1 MNPHASRRSGAPA
14 RVTASALA
22 ASLVGAVLVAA
33 SATATS
39 AAPAADVAP
48 APTATTTAA
57 DESLLSTTGTTW
69 RYLEDNTNPAGD
81 HSDQRVWTTTSYDDA
96 VWKTGVAPFGAKRG
110 QPTGVGDGFPV
121 TTLLTQY
128 IPGTTTD
135 VPTFFFRTDVELTAA
150 DLDGVP
156 AFEGE
161 IVYDDVAIVYVNGEE
176 VARLGD
182 DDREITENLQY
193 FGNGRTIPVTSTFV
207 VPADAFAPGEN
218 TVSVALYQDAPTSS
232 DIYLDVRSLV
242 PTHGEV
248 RDVALNVGADETQ
261 ANAAWFSTL
270 PGAGEV
276 QWVRAD
282 EAADGV
288 VDWEGAATS
297 SSTSGAASDG
307 ATYHHATMTGLEEH
321 TAYTYRVGSAATGW
335 SEPSTFDTGTFGD
348 EFSFLFVGDAQ
359 IGASGNSAADAE
371 RWAANLDTMTERHPD
386 TAFLLSAGDQV
397 DNAGSTQ
404 QYTGFL
410 APEQMR
416 ELRFAV
422 QDGNHDTASALYD
435 QHYAMPNLSSDPRR
449 DYWYSYNDV
458 LVVAIDSNDSS
469 AAQIAQH
476 EAFLR
481 DVVTEHGDDHAW
493 VLVTF
498 HHSLY
503 SQAFHSRDTD
513 VVRMREALSPVFS
526 ELGVDL
532 VLAGHDHIYTRS
544 HLMEGTTPVAPASE
558 PAVGDVLV
566 PDDDQVLYVTGNS
579 ASGSKY
585 YGFDGLKPWTA
596 RWEQERTPSYSD
608 VDVTPEALTITTYE
622 TATERVMDRVT
633 LQRAPQGP
641 ELVEVTAQ
649 SRCLAGKAYVAVRA
663 TNGEDVPVDVTLATP
678 FGTRAV
684 EAVAPGRSAYQSF
697 PVRST
702 SVDAATVTVTGTLD
716 GTARDYEVPVT
727 PLTCG

>member
-1 MNPHASRRSGAPA
+1 MTLHASRQPGALTRA
-14 RVTASALA
+14 AAATLV
-22 ASLVGAVLVAA
+22 ASLVGAALVT
-33 SATATS
+33 SSIATASS
-39 AAPAADVAP
+39 AVAD
-48 APTATTTAA
+48 
-57 DESLLSTTGTTW
+57 DESLLSTSGTTW
-69 RYLEDNTNPAGD
+69 RYLDDNTNPAGTD
-81 HSDQRVWTTTSYDDA
+81 ADQRVWTTTAFDDSA
-96 VWKTGVAPFGAKRG
+96 WTSGTGAFGAKRG
-110 QPTGVGDGFPV
+110 QPTGIGAAFPI

-128 IPGTTTD
+128 VPGTTTD
-135 VPTFFFRTDVELTAA
+135 VPTFFFRTDVDLAAA

-161 IVYDDVAIVYVNGEE
+161 IVYDDAAIVYVNGEE

-182 DDREITENLQY
+182 DAREITENLQY
-193 FGNGRTIPVTSTFV
+193 HGNGRTDPVTSTFV
-207 VPADAFAPGEN
+207 VPADAFAVGEN
-218 TVSVALYQDAPTSS
+218 TISVALYQDAPTSS

-261 ANAAWFSTL
+261 ANVAWFSTL

-276 QWVRAD
+276 QWARAD
-282 EAADGV
+282 EATDAAGDV
-288 VDWEGAATS
+288 SWEGAATA
-297 SSTSGAASDG
+297 SSTGGASADG
-307 ATYHHATMTGLEEH
+307 ATYHHATMTGLAEDSS
-321 TAYTYRVGSAATGW
+321 YVYRVGSATSGW

-359 IGASGNSAADAE
+359 IGASGSATNDAA
-371 RWAANLDTMTERHPD
+371 RWAENLGTMTARHPD
-386 TAFLLSAGDQV
+386 ASFLVSAGDQV
-397 DNAGSTQ
+397 EHAGSAQ

-410 APEQMR
+410 APQQMR
-416 ELRFAV
+416 ELRFAT

-435 QHYAMPNLSSDPRR
+435 QHFAMPNLSAEQRR
-449 DYWYSYNDV
+449 DYWYGYNDV
-458 LVVAIDSNDSS
+458 LVVGIDSNDWSDGDL
-469 AAQIAQH
+469 AGH

-481 DVVTEHGDDHAW
+481 DVVGTHGDSYDW

-503 SQAFHSRDTD
+503 SQAFHSRDRD
-513 VVRMREALSPVFS
+513 VVAMRDALSPVFS

-544 HLMEGTTPVAPASE
+544 HLMEGTTPVEPATG

-566 PDDDQVLYVTGNS
+566 PEDDQVLYVTGNS

-585 YGFDGLKPWTA
+585 YGFDGEKPWTA

-622 TATERVMDRVT
+622 TASERVMDQVT

-641 ELVEVTAQ
+641 RLVEITAQ
-649 SRCLAGKAYVAVRA
+649 SRCLAGTAYVAVRA

-678 FGTRAV
+678 YGTRSSAG
-684 EAVAPGRSAYQSF
+684 VAPGRAAYQSF
-697 PVRST
+697 STRAT
-702 SVDAATVTVTGTLD
+702 SVDAGTVTVTGALPD
-716 GTARDYEVPVT
+716 GGASRAYDVPVDA
-727 PLTCG
+727 LTCS

>member
-1 MNPHASRRSGAPA
+1 MDLHASGRSGAPT
-14 RVTASALA
+14 RVTASALT

-33 SATATS
+33 SATS
-39 AAPAADVAP
+39 AAPAAADVAP
-48 APTATTTAA
+48 ATTAAAA

-81 HSDQRVWTTTSYDDA
+81 DPDQRVWTTTAYDDA
-96 VWKTGVAPFGAKRG
+96 AWKTGVAPFGAKRG

-182 DDREITENLQY
+182 DNREITENLQY

-207 VPADAFAPGEN
+207 VPADAFEAGEN

-248 RDVALNVGADETQ
+248 RDVALNIGADETQ
-261 ANAAWFSTL
+261 ANVAWFSTL

-276 QWVRAD
+276 QWARAT
-282 EAADGV
+282 DGAGE
-288 VDWEGAATS
+288 VDWASAQTS
-297 SSTSGAASDG
+297 SSTGGPSSDG

-321 TAYTYRVGSAATGW
+321 TSYTYRVGSAATGW

-348 EFSFLFVGDAQ
+348 EFSFLFIGDAQ
-359 IGASGNSAADAE
+359 IGASGNAAADAD
-371 RWAANLDTMTERHPD
+371 RWAASLDTMTERHPD

-397 DNAGSTQ
+397 DTAGSTQ

-476 EAFLR
+476 ETFLR

-558 PAVGDVLV
+558 AAVGDVLV

-579 ASGSKY
+579 ASGSKF

-608 VDVTPEALTITTYE
+608 VDVTPGTLTVTTYE
-622 TATERVMDRVT
+622 TATERVMDQVT
-633 LQRAPQGP
+633 LQRAAQGP

-678 FGTRAV
+678 FGTRQ
-684 EAVAPGRSAYQSF
+684 VADVASGKSAYQSF
-697 PVRST
+697 PVRAA
-702 SVDAATVTVTGTLD
+702 SVEGATVTVTGTLD
-716 GTARDYEVPVT
+716 GTSRDYEVPV
-727 PLTCG
+727 PALTCA

>member
-1 MNPHASRRSGAPA
+1 MNPHASGRPGAPM
-14 RVTASALA
+14 RVTAAALA

-33 SATATS
+33 TATATS
-39 AAPAADVAP
+39 AAPAATDVAP
-48 APTATTTAA
+48 AAAAAA
-57 DESLLSTTGTTW
+57 DDSLLSTTGTTW

-81 HSDQRVWTTTSYDDA
+81 HPDQRVWTTTSYDDA
-96 VWKTGVAPFGAKRG
+96 AWKTGVAPFGAKRG
-110 QPTGVGDGFPV
+110 QPTGIGAAFPV

-128 IPGTTTD
+128 IAGTTTD

-161 IVYDDVAIVYVNGEE
+161 IVYDDAAIVYVNGEE
-176 VARLGD
+176 VVRLGD
-182 DDREITENLQY
+182 DRREITQNLQY
-193 FGNGRTIPVTSTFV
+193 HGNGRTDPVTGTFV
-207 VPADAFAPGEN
+207 VPADVFAPGEN
-218 TVSVALYQDAPTSS
+218 TISVALYQDAPTSS

-248 RDVALNVGADETQ
+248 RDVALNVGADESQ
-261 ANAAWFSTL
+261 ANVAWFSTL
-270 PGAGEV
+270 PGDSEV

-282 EAADGV
+282 AAGADGA
-288 VDWEGAATS
+288 VDWAGAATAS
-297 SSTSGAASDG
+297 ATSGAAADG
-307 ATYHHATMTGLEEH
+307 ATYHHATMADLEEG

-359 IGASGNSAADAE
+359 IGAGGNAARDAE
-371 RWAANLDTMTERHPD
+371 GWQQALDTMTARHPD
-386 TAFLLSAGDQV
+386 ASLLVSAGDQV
-397 DNAGSTQ
+397 EHAGSAE
-404 QYTGFL
+404 QYAGFL
-410 APEQMR
+410 APRQMR
-416 ELRFAV
+416 ELRFAT

-435 QHYAMPNLSSDPRR
+435 QHFAMPNVSAEQRR
-449 DYWYSYNDV
+449 DYWYGYNNV
-458 LVVAIDSNDSS
+458 LVVGIDSNDWSE
-469 AAQIAQH
+469 ADLAGH

-481 DVVTEHGDDHAW
+481 GVVEEQGDAYDW
-493 VLVTF
+493 VVVTF

-503 SQAFHSRDTD
+503 SQAFHSRDRD
-513 VVRMREALSPVFS
+513 VIAMRERLSPVFS

-532 VLAGHDHIYTRS
+532 VLAGHDHIFTRT
-544 HLMEGTTPVAPASE
+544 HLMEGTTPVVPGATPA
-558 PAVGDVLV
+558 AGDVLV

-579 ASGSKY
+579 SSGSKY
-585 YGFDGLKPWTA
+585 YGFDGAKPWTA
-596 RWEQERTPSYSD
+596 LWEQQRTPSYSD

-663 TNGEDVPVDVTLATP
+663 TNGEDVPVDVTLTTP
-678 FGTRAV
+678 FGSREV
-684 EAVAPGRSAYQSF
+684 EDVAPGTSAYQSF

-702 SVDAATVTVTGTLD
+702 SVEAATVTVTGTLD
-716 GTARDYEVPVT
+716 SAARDYEVPVT